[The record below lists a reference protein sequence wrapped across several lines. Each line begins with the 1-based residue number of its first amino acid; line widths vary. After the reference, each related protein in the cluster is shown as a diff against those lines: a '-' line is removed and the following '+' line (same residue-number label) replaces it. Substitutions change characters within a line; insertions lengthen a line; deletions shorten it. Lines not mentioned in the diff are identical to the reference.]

1 MKRLSRRM
9 RLSGVVVSSLAV
21 LGVALGFGIAQ
32 NTVVTQAEWAVYLA
46 QGLGLDWNLPANAKS
61 NHYIAR
67 LQWTKS
73 VEFQASQMLEG
84 STASSSDDGSVR
96 SNLASPAEALYEV
109 AMLRAG
115 DYGFR
120 VKLAD
125 GGALLK
131 VADQTY
137 ELYQP
142 GPESRWVDL
151 NRVRLSP
158 GSHKLNLMLPEGTRA
173 YAIGVTPPCM
183 VPVEPTGGWQPLEPL
198 RFQEMA
204 VTLAKALDLEQNL
217 PAIGDPITVR
227 GEDFVRTLTFPYEEE
242 VAETVE
248 NEPFWLATGGTI
260 VTAVARFQVP
270 EAGVYSIEARYLSAR
285 PVRWNMDSCL
295 RVITCPVTP
304 AQAGRRRSLALEL
317 EAGEHEIEVTLG
329 PGSKLD
335 RIEVQRRDGSTEA
348 YIDVVEDQGFKMG
361 DAEDNVLRRD
371 ALSAARRLR
380 DRFLKLAAL
389 RCDDSLVAMEAMA
402 MARSLQA
409 SSAPDVPGLGNAPGA
424 DAGASQVSFNDPVF
438 PPVDGEEPEV
448 ASPAVPDSDQ

>member
-1 MKRLSRRM
+1 M
-9 RLSGVVVSSLAV
+9 RLFGVAMSSLAV

-32 NTVVTQAEWAVYLA
+32 NTVVTEAEWAVYLA
-46 QGLGLDWNLPANAKS
+46 QGLGLDWNLPPNAKS
-61 NHYIAR
+61 NHYLAR

-73 VEFQASQMLEG
+73 VEFQAAQMLEG
-84 STASSSDDGSVR
+84 STASPSQDGSVQ
-96 SNLASPAEALYEV
+96 STLASPAEALYEV

-120 VKLAD
+120 VKLAG

-142 GPESRWVDL
+142 GPESRWVDM

-158 GSHKLNLMLPEGTRA
+158 GSHKLSLMLPQGTRA
-173 YAIGVTPPCM
+173 DAIGVTPPCM
-183 VPVEPTGGWQPLEPL
+183 LPVEPTGGWQPLEPL

-217 PAIGDPITVR
+217 PVIGDPITVR
-227 GEDFVRTLTFPYEEE
+227 GEEFVRTLSFPYEE
-242 VAETVE
+242 VAETVD
-248 NEPFWLATGGTI
+248 NDLFWLSTGGSI

-270 EAGVYSIEARYLSAR
+270 EAGVYSIEARYLSGS

-304 AQAGRRRSLALEL
+304 AQAGRRRSLALDL

-348 YIDVVEDQGFKMG
+348 YIDVVEDEGFKMG
-361 DAEDNVLRRD
+361 DAEKNVLRRD

-380 DRFLKLAAL
+380 DRFLKLSSL
-389 RCDDSLVAMEAMA
+389 RCNDALVAMEAMA
-402 MARSLQA
+402 TARSIQA
-409 SSAPDVPGLGNAPGA
+409 AAAPDPLGLGNAPGA
-424 DAGASQVSFNDPVF
+424 EAGTSQVSFNDPVF
-438 PPVDGEEPEV
+438 PPVEGEPEV
-448 ASPAVPDSDQ
+448 ASPVQPGSQQ

>member
-1 MKRLSRRM
+1 MKRLSRRT
-9 RLSGVVVSSLAV
+9 RLSGVVASSVAV
-21 LGVALGFGIAQ
+21 LGLALGLGIAQ
-32 NTVVTQAEWAVYLA
+32 STVVTQAEWAVYLA

-61 NHYIAR
+61 NHYLAR

-73 VEFQASQMLEG
+73 VEFHAAQMLEG
-84 STASSSDDGSVR
+84 STASPSQDGSIQ
-96 SNLASPAEALYEV
+96 SSLASPAEALYEV
-109 AMLRAG
+109 SMLRAG

-120 VKLAD
+120 VKLAG

-131 VADQTY
+131 VADQAY

-142 GPESRWVDL
+142 GADSRWVDL

-158 GSHKLNLMLPEGTRA
+158 GSHKLSLILPQGTRA
-173 YAIGVTPPCM
+173 DALGVTPPCM
-183 VPVEPTGGWQPLEPL
+183 LPVEPSGGWEPL
-198 RFQEMA
+198 KPLAFDEMA
-204 VTLAKALDLEQNL
+204 VTLARALDLEQNL
-217 PAIGDPITVR
+217 PAIGEPITVR
-227 GEDFVRTLTFPYEEE
+227 GEEFVRTLSFPFEE
-242 VAETVE
+242 APAPVE
-248 NEPFWLATGGTI
+248 AEPFWLMTGDAI

-270 EAGVYSIEARYLSAR
+270 ETGVYSIEARYISGR

-317 EAGEHEIEVTLG
+317 DAGEHEIEVTLG

-348 YIDVVEDQGFKMG
+348 YINVVEDEGFKMG
-361 DAEDNVLRRD
+361 EAEENVLRRD
-371 ALSAARRLR
+371 ALAAARRLR

-389 RCDDSLVAMEAMA
+389 RCEDSLVAIEAMA
-402 MARSLQA
+402 AARSVQV
-409 SSAPDVPGLGNAPGA
+409 SSAPDPSGLGNAPGA
-424 DAGASQVSFNDPVF
+424 EAGASQVSFNEPVF

-448 ASPAVPDSDQ
+448 ASPVQPGSGQ

>member
-46 QGLGLDWNLPANAKS
+46 QGLSLDWHLPPNPKS

-84 STASSSDDGSVR
+84 STASPSDDGSVR

-125 GGALLK
+125 GGALFK
-131 VADQTY
+131 VADEKY

-158 GSHKLNLMLPEGTRA
+158 GSHKLNLMLPQGTRA
-173 YAIGVTPPCM
+173 VAIGVTPPCM
-183 VPVEPTGGWQPLEPL
+183 VPVAPTGGWQPLEPL

-248 NEPFWLATGGTI
+248 NEPFWLATGGSI

-270 EAGVYSIEARYLSAR
+270 EAGVYSIEARYLSVR

-304 AQAGRRRSLALEL
+304 AQAGRRRGLTLEL

-329 PGSKLD
+329 PRSKLD
-335 RIEVQRRDGSTEA
+335 RIEVQRRDGSIEA
-348 YIDVVEDQGFKMG
+348 YIGVVEDQGFKMG
-361 DAEDNVLRRD
+361 DAEDNVLRRE

-402 MARSLQA
+402 IARSFQA
-409 SSAPDVPGLGNAPGA
+409 SSAPDLPGLGNAPGA

-448 ASPAVPDSDQ
+448 ASPVVPDSDQ